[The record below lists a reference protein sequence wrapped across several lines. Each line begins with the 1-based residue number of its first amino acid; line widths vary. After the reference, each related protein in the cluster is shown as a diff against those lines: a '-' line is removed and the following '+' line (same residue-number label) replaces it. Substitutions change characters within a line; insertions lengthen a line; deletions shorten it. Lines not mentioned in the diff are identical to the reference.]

1 MNARLRNALMFAWV
15 RYQNFVGITEQE
27 FAPFRPAERLQFSE
41 CFEGERVV
49 STVGAVGF
57 MSQSCSLPLWDCTA
71 WAMRA
76 MVQERRSG
84 LVSSDPVQTP
94 QWAFGTVAKS

>member
-1 MNARLRNALMFAWV
+1 MFAWV
-15 RYQNFVGITEQE
+15 RYQDFVGITEQE